1 MERKLRKTVEI
12 LRKASVGSYTL
23 AAVLS
28 VLADLLIKM
37 IIPGGG
43 LLEAGIA
50 IIAAIAVFITVIMQK
65 EESEGLIQSLHNA
78 F

>member
-1 MERKLRKTVEI
+1 MKLKRAVEI

-23 AAVLS
+23 AAILS
-28 VLADLLIKM
+28 VIADLIVKM

-43 LLEAGIA
+43 ILELVLALLAAGT
-50 IIAAIAVFITVIMQK
+50 VFITVLLK
-65 EESEGLIQSLHNA
+65 KDEDEGLIQSLHNA